1 MSLIVAI
8 KDKDRVVFGSDKQ
21 VSTSVTKDHSATKIW
36 EVADLPGAIMGSV
49 GSMRA
54 SQVIQYSRLFDLNEI
69 MDKGG
74 ISTSFVINSLVPNIV
89 AQLRSAGALLV
100 PPPSDDNEIPCA
112 TIPNMFLFALGESA
126 WMIWTDLSVTELD
139 DYLAIG
145 SGSDVATGVLFAT
158 KEKNPFER
166 IVTCIDAAAET
177 TLFVDDGVDLL
188 ATKYYPRDRQQIAKA
203 LDIDLKVI
211 DVEKD
216 NEVEH
221 IEEDK
226 KKIKESKNKKETKPT
241 KKEEKKN
248 KKDK

>member
-89 AQLRSAGALLV
+89 GQLRSAGV
-100 PPPSDDNEIPCA
+100 PLAATEDGDLPCA
-112 TIPNMFLFALGESA
+112 SIPNMFLFALGESA

-211 DVEKD
+211 DIEKD

-226 KKIKESKNKKETKPT
+226 KKIKESKNKKEAKPS

>member
-89 AQLRSAGALLV
+89 GQLRSAGV
-100 PPPSDDNEIPCA
+100 PLAATEDGDLPCA
-112 TIPNMFLFALGESA
+112 SIPNMFLFALGESA

-203 LDIDLKVI
+203 LDIDLKVVDI
-211 DVEKD
+211 EKD

-226 KKIKESKNKKETKPT
+226 KKIKESKNKKEAKPS

>member
-36 EVADLPGAIMGSV
+36 EVVDLPGAIMGSV

-89 AQLRSAGALLV
+89 GQLRSAGVSLAAAEDGDL
-100 PPPSDDNEIPCA
+100 SCA
-112 TIPNMFLFALGESA
+112 SIPNMFLFALGESA

-211 DVEKD
+211 DIEKD

-241 KKEEKKN
+241 KKEETKN

>member
-1 MSLIVAI
+1 
-8 KDKDRVVFGSDKQ
+8 
-21 VSTSVTKDHSATKIW
+21 
-36 EVADLPGAIMGSV
+36 
-49 GSMRA
+49 
-54 SQVIQYSRLFDLNEI
+54 

-226 KKIKESKNKKETKPT
+226 KKIKESKNKKEPKSNKKEDKT
-241 KKEEKKN
+241 KKKEK
-248 KKDK
+248 

>member
-36 EVADLPGAIMGSV
+36 EVVDLPGAIMGSV

-89 AQLRSAGALLV
+89 GQLRSAGV
-100 PPPSDDNEIPCA
+100 PLAAAEDGDLSCA
-112 TIPNMFLFALGESA
+112 SIPNMFLFALGESA

-226 KKIKESKNKKETKPT
+226 KKIKESKNKKEAKPS

>member
-89 AQLRSAGALLV
+89 GQLRSAGV
-100 PPPSDDNEIPCA
+100 PLAATEDGDLPCA
-112 TIPNMFLFALGESA
+112 SIPNMFLFALGESA

-188 ATKYYPRDRQQIAKA
+188 ATKYYPRDRQQIAKE

-211 DVEKD
+211 DIEKD

-226 KKIKESKNKKETKPT
+226 KKIKESKNKKEAKPS

-248 KKDK
+248 KKDT